1 MNMENPKPD
10 WAMNKREKAR
20 AEMIARGEEP
30 KKRRKWPWFILILA
44 LLAGGGG
51 YYYTQVYQPAQMA
64 EPVAPVV
71 EAPRESIVQLA
82 PYEVETIEPKL
93 LEETLRM
100 TGSLTP
106 ARQVHLSAEVSA
118 RLLEVTVREGD
129 SVSEGDVLARF
140 DIDNLENQLAQAM
153 SNAQATRV
161 QVQQAQSDFTR
172 TETLVERELA
182 APTAL
187 ENARTGLQQLQAQ
200 LAAQE
205 TAVENA
211 QVALDKASVS
221 APFDGVISER
231 QADAG
236 EFVGTGSP
244 LFTIVDLSAF
254 EVEATAPVSK
264 SPMIQTGQRVELTVE
279 GFGDRT
285 FAGTVERI
293 NPVAIAGSRA
303 LPVYI
308 ALENSDGLLRGGM
321 FASGFIKLDEKDGAL
336 SVPVE
341 AVREDA
347 EGDFVL
353 KIEGEKLVRQPVETA
368 RDWENGARVEIASGL
383 SEGDMIVSAA
393 LPEIRAD
400 QTIALIGE

>member
-30 KKRRKWPWFILILA
+30 KKRRKWPWFVLFMAVLVA
-44 LLAGGGG
+44 GGG
-51 YYYTQVYQPAQMA
+51 YYYTEVYQPSQMA
-64 EPVAPVV
+64 AAPAPVV

-82 PYEVETIEPKL
+82 PYEVETIAPML
-93 LEETLRM
+93 LEDTLRM

-118 RLLEVTVREGD
+118 RLLEVSVREGD
-129 SVSEGDVLARF
+129 SVNEGDVLARF

-172 TETLVERELA
+172 TETLVDRELA

-211 QVALDKASVS
+211 QAALDKASVS

-236 EFVGTGSP
+236 EFVATGSP

-279 GFGDRT
+279 GFGDRA
-285 FAGTVERI
+285 FAGMVERI

-321 FASGFIKLDEKDGAL
+321 FASGFIKLDEKEGAL

-347 EGDFVL
+347 EGNYVL
-353 KIEGEKLVRQPVETA
+353 KIDGETLVRQSVETT
-368 RDWENGARVEIASGL
+368 RDWENGARVEVATGL
-383 SEGDMIVSAA
+383 SEGDTIVAAA
-393 LPEIRAD
+393 LPELRAG
-400 QTIALIGE
+400 QKIALIGE